1 MGWTSVPIN
10 LNFGEGGPEVSHRKR
25 ESEERRPGS
34 GGKPTREER
43 SGLLSQTPPG
53 FLIPA
58 ASQGDGLSEGRDR
71 TEFDAEGGWHLTEVL
86 FKERSFPGKGQI
98 ARPCAQE
105 PL

>member
-1 MGWTSVPIN
+1 MEREALRLVQ
-10 LNFGEGGPEVSHRKR
+10 RKR
-25 ESEERRPGS
+25 ESGERRPGS

-58 ASQGDGLSEGRDR
+58 AGQGDGLSKGRAG
-71 TEFDAEGGWHLTEVL
+71 TECGAEGAWDLTEVL
-86 FKERSFPGKGQI
+86 FKERRFPGKEQI
-98 ARPCAQE
+98 ASPCAQE